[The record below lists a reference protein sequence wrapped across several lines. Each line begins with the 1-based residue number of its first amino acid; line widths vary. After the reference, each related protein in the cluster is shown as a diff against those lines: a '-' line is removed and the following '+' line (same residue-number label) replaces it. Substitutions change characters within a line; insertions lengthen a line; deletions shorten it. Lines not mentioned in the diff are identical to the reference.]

1 MSDFLLICYSVIQSW
16 KWKWPFIWLIV
27 LTKSDRRGWPDVH
40 GFQIDLELWL
50 RGSILKGWGLHRS
63 GLRQRRAF
71 YSRFMYVYCR
81 RTQELP
87 GLNRSMVDIQTLQL
101 NWTDVETARNQ
112 TSRWISRYVMVIG
125 LGTVTKQ
132 VTNNEVKTNARV
144 TNSKTLS
151 TV

>member
-1 MSDFLLICYSVIQSW
+1 
-16 KWKWPFIWLIV
+16 
-27 LTKSDRRGWPDVH
+27 
-40 GFQIDLELWL
+40 
-50 RGSILKGWGLHRS
+50 
-63 GLRQRRAF
+63 
-71 YSRFMYVYCR
+71 
-81 RTQELP
+81 
-87 GLNRSMVDIQTLQL
+87 MVDIQTLQL